1 MFIMVQLVC
10 ASHICL
16 DLFVC
21 SLKIRGGSN
30 MSKIEVRN
38 LYKIFGKNQ
47 QKAIEMLQ
55 DGATKEEVL
64 EKNDSTVGVDD
75 ASFDVKEGEI
85 FVIMGLSGSGKST
98 LLRCVNRLIEPTA
111 GSIKVDGQEVRDF
124 DKEEL
129 RKFRETEFGMVFQ
142 NFALLPHRTVLENA
156 MFGLEIQKIEEEERI
171 QRTKEALELVGL
183 DGWEDQYPEQL
194 SGGMQQR
201 VGLARALAV
210 DPEILLMDEPF
221 SALDPLIKK
230 EMQNKLLDLYE
241 EMERT
246 ILFITHDLDE
256 ALKLGD
262 RIAIMKEGK
271 IIQIGDHEEIL
282 TNATNEY
289 VEEFVED
296 VNRSRVLTARD
307 IMSNPVELL
316 YPQDG
321 PRTALHKMKN
331 NQLESIFVVDR
342 DKKYKGIVYLEDVVN
357 LINNND
363 REFKDIIKDI
373 DPADPE
379 ENLRELFG
387 HIADLNAPLPVLN
400 DNNKL
405 IGVIV
410 KTNVLAN
417 LASEGQYDQ
426 N

>member
-1 MFIMVQLVC
+1 
-10 ASHICL
+10 
-16 DLFVC
+16 
-21 SLKIRGGSN
+21 

-64 EKNDSTVGVDD
+64 ENNNSTVGVND

>member
-1 MFIMVQLVC
+1 M
-10 ASHICL
+10 
-16 DLFVC
+16 
-21 SLKIRGGSN
+21 G
-30 MSKIEVRN
+30 KIEVNN
-38 LYKIFGKNQ
+38 LYKIFGNKP
-47 QKAIEMLQ
+47 QKALKMLKN
-55 DGATKEEVL
+55 GSTKKEVL
-64 EKNDSTVGVDD
+64 EKNNSTVGVDD

-98 LLRCVNRLIEPTA
+98 LLRCINRLIEPTA
-111 GSIKVDGQEVRDF
+111 GSIKVDGHEVCDF
-124 DKEEL
+124 GKEEL
-129 RKFRETEFGMVFQ
+129 RKFREKEFGMVFQ

-156 MFGLEIQKIEEEERI
+156 MFGLEIQKIEEEERLR
-171 QRTKEALELVGL
+171 RTKEALDLVGL
-183 DGWEDQYPEQL
+183 EGWEDQHPEQL

-230 EMQNKLLDLYE
+230 EMQNKLLDLYD

-282 TNATNEY
+282 TNATNDY
-289 VEEFVED
+289 VESFVED

-307 IMSNPVELL
+307 IMTNPVELL

-331 NQLESIFVVDR
+331 NELSSLFVVNR
-342 DKKYKGIVYLEDVVN
+342 KKKLKGIVYIEDVVD
-357 LINNND
+357 LINNGED
-363 REFKDIIKDI
+363 KEFDDIIKDI
-373 DPADPE
+373 TKADPE
-379 ENLRELFG
+379 ENLRELFAE
-387 HIADLNAPLPVLN
+387 IADLNAPLPVIN
-400 DNNKL
+400 DDNKL
-405 IGVIV
+405 LGIIV

-417 LASEGQYDQ
+417 LASEGEYDK

>member
-1 MFIMVQLVC
+1 M
-10 ASHICL
+10 
-16 DLFVC
+16 
-21 SLKIRGGSN
+21 G
-30 MSKIEVRN
+30 KIEVNN
-38 LYKIFGKNQ
+38 LYKIFGNKP
-47 QKAIEMLQ
+47 QKALQ
-55 DGATKEEVL
+55 KLKNGSTKQEVL
-64 EKNDSTVGVDD
+64 EENNNTVGVND
-75 ASFDVKEGEI
+75 ASFEVKEGEI

-98 LLRCVNRLIEPTA
+98 LLRCINRLIEPTA
-111 GSIKVDGQEVRDF
+111 GSIKVDGKEVMDF
-124 DKEEL
+124 EKTEL
-129 RKFRETEFGMVFQ
+129 RKFREKEFGMVFQ

-156 MFGLEIQKIEEEERI
+156 MFGLEIQNVEKNERV
-171 QRTKEALELVGL
+171 RRAKEALKAVGL
-183 DGWEDQYPEQL
+183 DGWEDQHPDQL

-282 TNATNEY
+282 TNATNDY

-307 IMSNPVELL
+307 IMSKAVSLL

-321 PRTALHKMKN
+321 PRTALHKMKKN
-331 NQLESIFVVDR
+331 ELSSLFVVDR
-342 DKKYKGIVYLEDVVN
+342 KKRFKGIVYIEDVVDF
-357 LINNND
+357 INNKD
-363 REFKDIIKDI
+363 DEKEFKDIIRDI
-373 DPADPE
+373 TKADPE
-379 ENLRELFG
+379 ENLRELFAD
-387 HIADLNAPLPVLN
+387 IADLSAPLPVLD
-400 DNNKL
+400 DNEKL
-405 IGVIV
+405 LGIIV

-417 LASEGQYDQ
+417 LAADGDYDK

>member
-1 MFIMVQLVC
+1 M
-10 ASHICL
+10 
-16 DLFVC
+16 
-21 SLKIRGGSN
+21 G
-30 MSKIEVRN
+30 KIEVNN
-38 LYKIFGKNQ
+38 LYKIFGNKP
-47 QKAIEMLQ
+47 QKALKKLKS
-55 DGATKEEVL
+55 GSTKQEVL
-64 EKNDSTVGVDD
+64 EENNNTVGVND
-75 ASFDVKEGEI
+75 ASFEVKEGEI

-98 LLRCVNRLIEPTA
+98 LLRCINRLIEPTA
-111 GSIKVDGQEVRDF
+111 GSIKVDGKEVMDF
-124 DKEEL
+124 EKTEL
-129 RKFRETEFGMVFQ
+129 RKFREKEFGMVFQ

-156 MFGLEIQKIEEEERI
+156 MFGLEIQNVEKTERVS
-171 QRTKEALELVGL
+171 RAKEALKAVGL
-183 DGWEDQYPEQL
+183 DGWEDQHPEQL

-282 TNATNEY
+282 TNATNDY
-289 VEEFVED
+289 VAEFVED

-307 IMSNPVELL
+307 IMSKPVSLL

-321 PRTALHKMKN
+321 PRTALHKMKKN
-331 NQLESIFVVDR
+331 ELSSLFVVD
-342 DKKYKGIVYLEDVVN
+342 KKKHLKGIIYIEDVVDF
-357 LINNND
+357 IND
-363 REFKDIIKDI
+363 KDDEKEFKDIIRDI
-373 DPADPE
+373 TKANPE
-379 ENLRELFG
+379 ENLRELFAD
-387 HIADLNAPLPVLN
+387 IADLSAPLPVLN
-400 DNNKL
+400 DNDKL
-405 IGVIV
+405 LGIIV

-417 LASEGQYDQ
+417 LAADGEYDK

>member
-1 MFIMVQLVC
+1 M
-10 ASHICL
+10 
-16 DLFVC
+16 
-21 SLKIRGGSN
+21 G
-30 MSKIEVRN
+30 KIEVNN
-38 LYKIFGKNQ
+38 LYKIFGNKP
-47 QKAIEMLQ
+47 QKALQ
-55 DGATKEEVL
+55 KLKAGSTKQEVL
-64 EKNDSTVGVDD
+64 DENNCTVGVNN
-75 ASFDVKEGEI
+75 ASFEVKEGEI

-98 LLRCVNRLIEPTA
+98 LLRCINRLIEPTA
-111 GSIKVDGQEVRDF
+111 GSIKVDGQEVMDF
-124 DKEEL
+124 EKTEL
-129 RKFRETEFGMVFQ
+129 RKFREKEFGMVFQ

-156 MFGLEIQKIEEEERI
+156 MFGLEIQNVEKNERV
-171 QRTKEALELVGL
+171 RRAKEALKAVGL
-183 DGWEDQYPEQL
+183 DGWEDQHPEQL

-282 TNATNEY
+282 TNATNDY

-307 IMSNPVELL
+307 IMSKPVSLL

-331 NQLESIFVVDR
+331 NELSSIFVVD
-342 DKKYKGIVYLEDVVN
+342 KKKHFEGIVYIEDVVDF
-357 LINNND
+357 INNED
-363 REFKDIIKDI
+363 DEKEFKDIIRDI
-373 DPADPE
+373 TKADPE
-379 ENLRELFG
+379 ENLRELFAD
-387 HIADLNAPLPVLN
+387 IADLSAPLPVLD
-400 DNNKL
+400 DNEKL
-405 IGVIV
+405 LGIIV

-417 LASEGQYDQ
+417 LAADGDYDK

>member
-1 MFIMVQLVC
+1 
-10 ASHICL
+10 
-16 DLFVC
+16 
-21 SLKIRGGSN
+21 

-64 EKNDSTVGVDD
+64 EKNNSTVGVDD

-171 QRTKEALELVGL
+171 SRTKEALELVGL

-262 RIAIMKEGK
+262 RIAIMKEGR
-271 IIQIGDHEEIL
+271 IIQVGDHEEIL

-331 NQLESIFVVDR
+331 NELESIFVVDR

-357 LINNND
+357 LINND
-363 REFKDIIKDI
+363 DGEFKDIIKDI
-373 DPADPE
+373 KPADPE
-379 ENLRELFG
+379 ENLKELFG

-400 DNNKL
+400 DNDKL

>member
-1 MFIMVQLVC
+1 
-10 ASHICL
+10 
-16 DLFVC
+16 
-21 SLKIRGGSN
+21 
-30 MSKIEVRN
+30 MSKIEVKD
-38 LYKIFGKNQ
+38 LYKIFGNRPK
-47 QKAIEMLQ
+47 KAIEMLKS
-55 DGATKEEVL
+55 GATKEEVL
-64 EKNDSTVGVDD
+64 EKNNSTVGVNN
-75 ASFDVKEGEI
+75 ASFNVKEGEI

-98 LLRCVNRLIEPTA
+98 LLRCVNRLIEPTT
-111 GSIKVDGQEVRDF
+111 GSIKVDGQEVTDF
-124 DKEEL
+124 GKEEL
-129 RKFRETEFGMVFQ
+129 REFREKEFGMVFQ

-156 MFGLEIQKIEEEERI
+156 MFGLEIQKIDKEERI
-171 QRTKEALELVGL
+171 KRTKEALKLVGL

-271 IIQIGDHEEIL
+271 IIQVGDHEEIL
-282 TNATNEY
+282 TNATNDY
-289 VEEFVED
+289 VENFVED

-307 IMSNPVELL
+307 IMTDPVALL

-321 PRTALHKMKN
+321 PRTALHKMKRN
-331 NQLESIFVVDR
+331 ELGSIFVVDKNKR
-342 DKKYKGIVYLEDVVN
+342 YKGIVYIEDVVD

-363 REFKDIIKDI
+363 REFKDIIKNI
-373 DPADPE
+373 QKADPE

-387 HIADLNAPLPVLN
+387 DIADLNVPLPVT
-400 DNNKL
+400 DEQDKL
-405 IGVIV
+405 LGIIV

-426 N
+426 NKEKIN

>member
-1 MFIMVQLVC
+1 
-10 ASHICL
+10 
-16 DLFVC
+16 
-21 SLKIRGGSN
+21 

-47 QKAIEMLQ
+47 QKAIEMLK

-64 EKNDSTVGVDD
+64 EKNNSTVGVNN
-75 ASFDVKEGEI
+75 ASLDVKEGEI

-111 GSIKVDGQEVRDF
+111 GSIKVDGQEVLGF
-124 DKEEL
+124 DKKEL
-129 RKFRETEFGMVFQ
+129 REFREKEFGMVFQ

-156 MFGLEIQKIEEEERI
+156 MFGLEIQNIEEEERI

-256 ALKLGD
+256 ALKLRD

-282 TNATNEY
+282 TNAANEY

-307 IMSNPVELL
+307 IMTDPVSLL

-331 NQLESIFVVDR
+331 NELESIFVVDR
-342 DKKYKGIVYLEDVVN
+342 DKRYKGIVYMEDVVD

-363 REFKDIIKDI
+363 KEFQDIIKDVAK
-373 DPADPE
+373 ADPE

-387 HIADLNAPLPVLN
+387 DIADLNVPLPVLN
-400 DNNKL
+400 EDEKL
-405 IGVIV
+405 LGIIV

>member
-1 MFIMVQLVC
+1 MGKV
-10 ASHICL
+10 
-16 DLFVC
+16 
-21 SLKIRGGSN
+21 
-30 MSKIEVRN
+30 EVSN
-38 LYKIFGKNQ
+38 LYKIFGNKPK
-47 QKAIEMLQ
+47 KALEMLN
-55 DGATKEEVL
+55 DGATKQEVL
-64 EKNDSTVGVDD
+64 EKNGSTVGVND
-75 ASFDVKEGEI
+75 ASFEVEEGEI

-98 LLRCVNRLIEPTA
+98 LLRCINRLIEPTT

-124 DKEEL
+124 GKEEL
-129 RKFRETEFGMVFQ
+129 RKFREKEFGMVFQ

-156 MFGLEIQKIEEEERI
+156 MFGLEIQNIEKEERVK
-171 QRTKEALELVGL
+171 RTKEALDLVGL

-271 IIQIGDHEEIL
+271 IIQVGDHEEIL
-282 TNATNEY
+282 TNAENEY
-289 VEEFVED
+289 VEDFVED
-296 VNRSRVLTARD
+296 VNRSRVLTAND
-307 IMSNPVELL
+307 IMTNPRELL

-331 NQLESIFVVDR
+331 NELESIFVVDR
-342 DKKYKGIVYLEDVVN
+342 DKKYKGIVYLEDVVD

-363 REFKDIIKDI
+363 KEFQDIIKDVAK
-373 DPADPE
+373 ADPE

-387 HIADLNAPLPVLN
+387 DIADLNVPLPVLN
-400 DNNKL
+400 EDEKL
-405 IGVIV
+405 LGIIV

>member
-1 MFIMVQLVC
+1 
-10 ASHICL
+10 
-16 DLFVC
+16 
-21 SLKIRGGSN
+21 

-64 EKNDSTVGVDD
+64 EKNNSTVGVDD

-171 QRTKEALELVGL
+171 SRTKEALELVGL

-262 RIAIMKEGK
+262 RIAIMKEGR
-271 IIQIGDHEEIL
+271 IIQVGDHEEIL

-331 NQLESIFVVDR
+331 NELESIFVVDR

-357 LINNND
+357 LINND
-363 REFKDIIKDI
+363 DGEFKDIIKDI
-373 DPADPE
+373 KPADPE

-400 DNNKL
+400 DNDKL

>member
-1 MFIMVQLVC
+1 
-10 ASHICL
+10 
-16 DLFVC
+16 
-21 SLKIRGGSN
+21 

-38 LYKIFGKNQ
+38 LYKIFGNRP
-47 QKAIEMLQ
+47 QKAIEMLE
-55 DGATKEEVL
+55 DGATKQEVL
-64 EKNDSTVGVDD
+64 DKNNSTVGVND

-129 RKFRETEFGMVFQ
+129 RQFREEEFGMVFQ

-156 MFGLEIQKIEEEERI
+156 MFGLEIQNVEKEERI
-171 QRTKEALELVGL
+171 RRTKEALEMVGL

-210 DPEILLMDEPF
+210 DPEIFLMDEPF

-271 IIQIGDHEEIL
+271 IIQVGDHEEIL

-331 NQLESIFVVDR
+331 NELESIFVVHQ

-417 LASEGQYDQ
+417 LASEGQYDE

>member
-1 MFIMVQLVC
+1 
-10 ASHICL
+10 
-16 DLFVC
+16 
-21 SLKIRGGSN
+21 

-64 EKNDSTVGVDD
+64 EKNNSTVGVDD

-271 IIQIGDHEEIL
+271 IIQVGDHEEIL

-331 NQLESIFVVDR
+331 NELESIFVVDR

-357 LINNND
+357 LINND
-363 REFKDIIKDI
+363 DGEFKDIIKDI
-373 DPADPE
+373 KPADPE
-379 ENLRELFG
+379 ENLKELFG

-400 DNNKL
+400 DNDKL

>member
-1 MFIMVQLVC
+1 
-10 ASHICL
+10 
-16 DLFVC
+16 
-21 SLKIRGGSN
+21 

-64 EKNDSTVGVDD
+64 EKNNSTVGVDD

-262 RIAIMKEGK
+262 RIAIMKEGR
-271 IIQIGDHEEIL
+271 IIQVGDHEEIL

-331 NQLESIFVVDR
+331 NELESIFVVDR

-357 LINNND
+357 LINND
-363 REFKDIIKDI
+363 DGEFKDIIKDI
-373 DPADPE
+373 KPADPE

-400 DNNKL
+400 DNDKL

>member
-1 MFIMVQLVC
+1 
-10 ASHICL
+10 
-16 DLFVC
+16 
-21 SLKIRGGSN
+21 

>member
-1 MFIMVQLVC
+1 
-10 ASHICL
+10 
-16 DLFVC
+16 
-21 SLKIRGGSN
+21 

-64 EKNDSTVGVDD
+64 EKNNSTVGVDD

-171 QRTKEALELVGL
+171 SRTKEALELVGL

-271 IIQIGDHEEIL
+271 IIQVGDHEEIL

-331 NQLESIFVVDR
+331 NELESIFVVDR

-357 LINNND
+357 LINND
-363 REFKDIIKDI
+363 DGEFKDIIKDI
-373 DPADPE
+373 KPADPE

-400 DNNKL
+400 DNDKL

>member
-1 MFIMVQLVC
+1 
-10 ASHICL
+10 
-16 DLFVC
+16 
-21 SLKIRGGSN
+21 

-47 QKAIEMLQ
+47 QKAIEMLK

-64 EKNDSTVGVDD
+64 EKNNSTVGVND

-129 RKFRETEFGMVFQ
+129 RSFRETEFGMVFQ

-156 MFGLEIQKIEEEERI
+156 MFGLEIQNIEEEERI

-210 DPEILLMDEPF
+210 DPEILLMDEPV
-221 SALDPLIKK
+221 SAFDPLIKK

-271 IIQIGDHEEIL
+271 IIQVGDHEEIL

-331 NQLESIFVVDR
+331 NELESIFVVDR

-417 LASEGQYDQ
+417 LASEGQYDE

>member
-1 MFIMVQLVC
+1 M
-10 ASHICL
+10 
-16 DLFVC
+16 
-21 SLKIRGGSN
+21 G
-30 MSKIEVRN
+30 KIEVNN
-38 LYKIFGKNQ
+38 LYKIFGNKPK
-47 QKAIEMLQ
+47 KALEMLKS
-55 DGATKEEVL
+55 GSTKQEVL
-64 EKNDSTVGVDD
+64 EKNNSTVGVHD
-75 ASFDVKEGEI
+75 ASFEVKEGEI

-98 LLRCVNRLIEPTA
+98 LLRCINRLIEPTA
-111 GSIKVDGQEVRDF
+111 GSIKVDGQEVMDF
-124 DKEEL
+124 EKKEL
-129 RKFRETEFGMVFQ
+129 RNFREKEFGMVFQ

-156 MFGLEIQKIEEEERI
+156 MFGLEIQNVEKSKRI
-171 QRTKEALELVGL
+171 KRAKDALNAVGL
-183 DGWEDQYPEQL
+183 DGWEDQLPEQL

-282 TNATNEY
+282 TNATNDY

-307 IMSNPVELL
+307 IMSKPVSLL

-331 NQLESIFVVDR
+331 NELSSLFVVD
-342 DKKYKGIVYLEDVVN
+342 KKKHYKGIVYIEDVVDF
-357 LINNND
+357 INND
-363 REFKDIIKDI
+363 DEKEFKDIIRDI
-373 DPADPE
+373 TKADPE
-379 ENLRELFG
+379 ENLRELFAD
-387 HIADLNAPLPVLN
+387 IADLSAPLPVLD
-400 DNNKL
+400 DNEKL
-405 IGVIV
+405 LGIIV

-417 LASEGQYDQ
+417 LAADGDYDK